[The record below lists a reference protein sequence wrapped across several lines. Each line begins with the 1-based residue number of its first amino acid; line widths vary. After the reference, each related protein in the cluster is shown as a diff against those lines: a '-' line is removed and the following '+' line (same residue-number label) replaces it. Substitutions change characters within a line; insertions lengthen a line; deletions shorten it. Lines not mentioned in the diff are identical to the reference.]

1 MRVKSLDIAGFRAFN
16 GGVHLDLDGDVVLVV
31 GANGQ
36 GKTSLFDAILW
47 AFTGEISR
55 LENPESIVSLYSDS
69 GEAQVD
75 ITIASDDG
83 RDLALTR
90 RHDGRRSTL
99 HLNDGDESFRG
110 EEAEYRLIRRL
121 WPEGLGASEPR
132 EALRVALERGVY
144 LQQDVLTGFLTADTE
159 SERFNAIA
167 GIMGAGLVT
176 ELQTSLENS
185 RRGWSRA
192 TNQLRAE
199 IAETEERRSGLEFQ
213 LREMAETTPA
223 AVVNQYEWSSW
234 WAQAVGQGVSELSV
248 PGVDSSDAHAAIDSA
263 MSQLRAI
270 RLSRER
276 RGDDLRGLLEIVR
289 ELTPPQ
295 SNMAELVQAVEE
307 SRAALSAAREVLAEA
322 EVGVSEI
329 RRRQVETRSTQEE
342 LRVLAEVALRHLQ
355 ELCPVCQQTYDRET
369 TRERLNALIN
379 SSTSLVDTSDAMPDL
394 SGLAADVQARETQV
408 SAAELALRDAQR
420 QDRIRVDRQERIRIG
435 LEEHGITIADDFM
448 VSNALE
454 QAIEE
459 NNQHIERITTIGASG
474 ETIALSLA
482 RRGQIARQIEIEQ
495 EVLRLNRELA
505 AKLGDIRTREETGE
519 VVSGMIESL
528 RNSSSDLVVSELGR
542 LEYLL
547 QRIYTAVDPH
557 PEFRI
562 VRLISRMWQGRGRLV
577 AELTDPLRG
586 FQRENPRDFLSS
598 SQMNVL
604 AVSVFLAL
612 NLGIP
617 SLPLRMAI
625 LDDPL
630 QSLDDLNLL
639 GLVDILKRLR
649 ERRQLMIATHDV
661 RFASLLERK
670 LRPISFS
677 QRTVR
682 VELSGWNSTGP
693 IAAQSDVERDATP
706 IRIAVA

>member
-1 MRVKSLDIAGFRAFN
+1 MRIKSLDIAGFRAFN
-16 GGVHLDLDGDVVLVV
+16 GEVHLDLDGDVVLVV

-55 LENPESIVSLYSDS
+55 LENPESIVSLYSNS

-75 ITIASDDG
+75 ISVASDDG
-83 RDLALTR
+83 RELALSR
-90 RHDGRRSTL
+90 RHDGQRSTL
-99 HLNDGDESFRG
+99 HLQEGNESFRG
-110 EEAEYRLIRRL
+110 EEAEFRLIRRL
-121 WPEGLGASEPR
+121 WPEGMGASEPR
-132 EALRVALERGVY
+132 VALRVALERGVY
-144 LQQDVLTGFLTADTE
+144 LQQDVLTGFLTADSE
-159 SERFNAIA
+159 GERFNAIA
-167 GIMGAGLVT
+167 EIMGAGLFT
-176 ELQTSLENS
+176 EIQTSLENS
-185 RRGWSRA
+185 RRVWSRA
-192 TNQLRAE
+192 TNQLKAE
-199 IAETEERRSGLEFQ
+199 ITDTEERRSGLEFQ
-213 LREMAETTPA
+213 LREMSETAPA
-223 AVVNQYEWSSW
+223 AVVNQSEWTFW
-234 WAQAVGQGVSELSV
+234 WAQAVDQGVSEL
-248 PGVDSSDAHAAIDSA
+248 PLPRVDSSDAHAAIDSA

-276 RGDDLRGLLEIVR
+276 RGEELRGLLETVR
-289 ELTPPQ
+289 ELTTSR
-295 SNMAELVQAVEE
+295 SNFVELVQVVEE
-307 SRAALSAAREVLAEA
+307 SRATLSTAREVLSEAEA
-322 EVGVSEI
+322 SVSEI
-329 RRRQVETRSTQEE
+329 RRRQVETRSEQEE

-355 ELCPVCQQTYDRET
+355 ELCPVCQQSYDRET
-369 TRERLNALIN
+369 TRERLNALISSRN
-379 SSTSLVDTSDAMPDL
+379 SFVDISDAMPDL
-394 SGLAADVQARETQV
+394 SGLTADVQIKEALV
-408 SAAELALRDAQR
+408 SAAELALQDAQR
-420 QDRIRVDRQERIRIG
+420 QERVRVDREERIRIG
-435 LEEHGITIADDFM
+435 LEEHGIAITDQSVISSSLA
-448 VSNALE
+448 

-459 NNQHIERITTIGASG
+459 NNQHIERITTIAALG

-482 RRGQIARQIEIEQ
+482 RRGQVARQLEIEQ

-505 AKLGDIRTREETGE
+505 AKLGEIQTREETGE
-519 VVSGMIESL
+519 VVSRMIESL

-547 QRIYTAVDPH
+547 QRIYSAVDPH
-557 PEFRI
+557 PEFRT

-670 LRPISFS
+670 LRPVSFS
-677 QRTVR
+677 QRTIR

-693 IAAQSDVERDATP
+693 ITAQSDVERDATP